1 MEKMQPYVLLAGL
14 LASTSAH
21 AQKTPDLVADEV
33 VVTASRF
40 EEKSSDQPVN
50 VQIIN
55 APQIRE
61 SGARTLPELLSQQAG
76 IYTRDSSGNPN
87 RQIDMRGFGITG
99 DQNSLILVDGQR
111 ISENELASANLTGI
125 PLSSIE
131 RIEIVRGS
139 GGAVLYGAGATG
151 GTINIITKGPR
162 SGERQAYARAEAGNY
177 GTSAFAVGGTLAGER
192 VGLAIDADQFDSDN
206 YRDNN
211 EVTQKNLSVG
221 AHYFGDRGPV
231 ALKFAHSEQELR
243 FPGARTEAQLNTD
256 RRGTATPNDFGSLDS
271 DRVLLTTTQSYQFGQ
286 VGVDITHRERHN
298 LAGFDTGTI
307 DTHGR
312 VTGVS
317 PHVKLPFHLFGR
329 SNALVFGLDWED
341 WDYDSKSVFPAFFF
355 VSNTVSAQENRAAY
369 FKDTLDLTDRTTLSI
384 GGREQ
389 RSETTSEEVGGFNPE
404 QVQNK
409 TLHAYDVALRQAL
422 TEQLGIYARGGRSFR
437 LANVDDNRSLP
448 ALLEPQTSNDQ
459 EVGIDFG
466 TARTNLRAA
475 VYRMRLNNE
484 IMFLPADVSPPV
496 GSNTNLPPTERKG
509 FELDFNFALAESL
522 SLRTN
527 YTMTIAK
534 FREGNFAGLDI
545 SGNKVP
551 LVPRHRAN
559 ASLTWQP
566 VLHATITGKVSYI
579 GEQYFDNDQS
589 NTFGR
594 KIPDYTVTDL
604 MGSYD
609 FGNWR
614 LGATVYNLFNEKY
627 FTYGIATGSSFS
639 AYPAAERGF
648 LVRVEYRFGT

>member
-1 MEKMQPYVLLAGL
+1 MKKSQIYVLLTGL
-14 LASTSAH
+14 LVSAGAH
-21 AQKTPDLVADEV
+21 AQQTPDLVADEV

-55 APQIRE
+55 AAQIRE

-87 RQIDMRGFGITG
+87 RQIDIRGFGITG

-111 ISENELASANLTGI
+111 ISENEQASANLTGI

-162 SGERQAYARAEAGNY
+162 SGEREAYARAAAGNY

-211 EVTQKNLSVG
+211 EVKQKNVSVG

-243 FPGARTEAQLNTD
+243 FPGARTETQLNTD
-256 RRGTATPNDFGSLDS
+256 RRGTATPNDNGSLDS
-271 DRVLLTTTQSYQFGQ
+271 DRVVLTTMQSYQFGQ
-286 VGVDITHRERHN
+286 VGVDITHRERHSV
-298 LAGFDTGTI
+298 AGFDAGTI
-307 DTHGR
+307 DTRGR
-312 VTGVS
+312 VTSAS
-317 PHVKLPFHLFGR
+317 PRVKLPFQLFGR
-329 SNALVFGLDWED
+329 SNALVVGMDWEN
-341 WDYDSKSVFPAFFF
+341 WDYHSSAVFPAFFF
-355 VSNTVSAQENRAAY
+355 VSNTVSTQENRAAY
-369 FKDTLDLTDRTTLSI
+369 FKDTVDLTDRTTLSI

-389 RSETTSEEVGGFNPE
+389 RSETTSEEVGGFSPE

-409 TLHAYDVALRQAL
+409 TLHAYDVALRQTL

-448 ALLEPQTSNDQ
+448 TLLEPQTSNDQ

-466 TARTNLRAA
+466 KGRTNLRAA

-484 IMFLPADVSPPV
+484 IMFLPADVFPPF
-496 GSNTNLPPTERKG
+496 GNNTNLPPTERKG
-509 FELDFNFALAESL
+509 FELDVNIALAESL

-534 FREGNFAGLDI
+534 FREGGFGGLNV
-545 SGNKVP
+545 SGNNVP
-551 LVPRHRAN
+551 LVPRDRAN
-559 ASLTWQP
+559 AALTWQP
-566 VLHATITGKVSYI
+566 DQHATLTGKVSYV

-589 NTFGR
+589 NSFGR
-594 KIPDYTVTDL
+594 KMPDYTVTDL
-604 MGSYD
+604 IGSYD

-614 LGATVYNLFNEKY
+614 FGAAIYNLFDKKY
-627 FTYGIATGSSFS
+627 FSYGIATGSSFS

-648 LVRVEYRFGT
+648 LVNVQYRFGI